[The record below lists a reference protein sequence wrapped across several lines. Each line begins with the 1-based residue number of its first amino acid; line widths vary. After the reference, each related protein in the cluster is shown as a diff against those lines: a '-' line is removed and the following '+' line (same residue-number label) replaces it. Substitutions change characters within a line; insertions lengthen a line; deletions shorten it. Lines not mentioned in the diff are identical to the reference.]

1 MAYYGDKSD
10 KLINAIIQISLH
22 NVIYLLFIQQ
32 RTAQPILLPCQ
43 RYKITMMLKK
53 KKKLVI
59 VVVVDEMNRERERE
73 ETNRFDYKIDLF
85 QVTDLM

>member
-59 VVVVDEMNRERERE
+59 VVVVDEMNRERE